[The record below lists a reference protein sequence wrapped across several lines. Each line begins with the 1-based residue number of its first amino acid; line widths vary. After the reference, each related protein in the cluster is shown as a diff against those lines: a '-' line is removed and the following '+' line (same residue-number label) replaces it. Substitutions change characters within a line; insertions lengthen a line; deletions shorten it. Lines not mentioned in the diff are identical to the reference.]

1 MFKDIFYSVLF
12 TFLILYAWA
21 GICFFVFR
29 FSCTETESRARNFLN
44 ANNKFFAD
52 KKKGGAITQETLRKS
67 SLWGWY
73 LLPFACIF
81 LVFNRSYEDFFV
93 TMAILFFAGYLVARG
108 WYGMRCL
115 RLIGLDSYKAE
126 MIKDSKER
134 VINLIALVLY
144 LIGFAVFLF
153 LELRK

>member
-12 TFLILYAWA
+12 TFLILYGWA
-21 GICFFVFR
+21 GICFFFFR

-52 KKKGGAITQETLRKS
+52 EKKGGAITQEALRKS

-93 TMAILFFAGYLVARG
+93 TMAILFFAGYWLPAG
-108 WYGMRCL
+108 GTGC
-115 RLIGLDSYKAE
+115 
-126 MIKDSKER
+126 
-134 VINLIALVLY
+134 IA
-144 LIGFAVFLF
+144 FD
-153 LELRK
+153 